1 MALSILYFK
10 HPNKHNNQQ
19 CNIKPN
25 VKKNPIHDCIYYDVT
40 YEFQSESTLHNLP
53 QCQGTPCSKQAPYS
67 ASLGKWFSVHL
78 RTKWLWVRIPL
89 LSLFQ
94 SMLNLK

>member
-19 CNIKPN
+19 CNIKPI
-25 VKKNPIHDCIYYDVT
+25 VKKIQSTTVCYYDVT
-40 YEFQSESTLHNLP
+40 YEFQSESTLYNLP

-67 ASLGKWFSVHL
+67 ASLAK
-78 RTKWLWVRIPL
+78 
-89 LSLFQ
+89 
-94 SMLNLK
+94 